1 MRSVIGVLTMMCC
14 AFWMTG
20 AQATVQVHIDLT
32 HQSMS
37 VTSNSGSYNWP
48 VSTARS
54 GYVTPNGTF
63 APYSLQRMHY
73 SKKYHMS
80 PMPYSIFFAGGYA
93 IHGTYSVAQ
102 LGRPASHGCIR
113 LSPGHAQQLYQM
125 VQAEGAS
132 ISISGAPP
140 RSTMFAK
147 AHHRAHAAHY
157 AARSRYQGGE
167 TGLAYAPARFVPSTV
182 QSWQAD
188 PYARW

>member
-1 MRSVIGVLTMMCC
+1 MRSVIGVLAMICC
-14 AFWMTG
+14 AFWMTS
-20 AQATVQVHIDLT
+20 AQATVQVRIDLT
-32 HQSMS
+32 HQSMN
-37 VTSNSGSYNWP
+37 VTSNSGSYTWP

-147 AHHRAHAAHY
+147 AHRTHAGNHY
-157 AARSRYQGGE
+157 AARSHHQPQA
-167 TGLAYAPARFVPSTV
+167 GLAYAPAGYAPNTV
-182 QSWQAD
+182 QSWQSD
-188 PYARW
+188 PFFHW